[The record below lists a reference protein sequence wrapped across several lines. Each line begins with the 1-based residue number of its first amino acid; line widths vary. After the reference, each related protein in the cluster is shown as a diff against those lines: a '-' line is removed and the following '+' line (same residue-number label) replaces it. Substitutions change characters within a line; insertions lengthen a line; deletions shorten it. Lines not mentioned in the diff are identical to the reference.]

1 MMEGRFA
8 PIDSELLRLT
18 DKKRPRI
25 CVLPTPTGDA
35 QEVLDRFYGAY
46 DPFCDAC
53 QLTPFRKPTERSV
66 SLRNIAE
73 SLSAFDAIF
82 VTGGSTKSALGVWR
96 EWGIDRA
103 LRAAYEAGV
112 LLGGMSAGAICWYE
126 AAFTV
131 ARRHRDHGA
140 SSRSRTSAAREG
152 KGRKRGHRGLNAP
165 RQIARHCKP

>member
-8 PIDSELLRLT
+8 PIDHELLRLTDKGLT

-35 QEVLDRFYGAY
+35 QEVLDRFYAAY
-46 DPFCDAC
+46 DPFCDAS

-96 EWGIDRA
+96 EWGIDSA
-103 LRAAYEAGV
+103 LRTAYEAGV
-112 LLGGMSAGAICWYE
+112 LLSGMSAGAICWYE
-126 AAFTV
+126 AAFTDSTT
-131 ARRHRDHGA
+131 AMRSCQGWPASRRRQ
-140 SSRSRTSAAREG
+140 SSR
-152 KGRKRGHRGLNAP
+152 RGPEAGDHP
-165 RQIARHCKP
+165 R

>member
-35 QEVLDRFYGAY
+35 QEVLDRFYAAY
-46 DPFCDAC
+46 DPFCDAS

-96 EWGIDRA
+96 EWGIDSA
-103 LRAAYEAGV
+103 LRTAYEAGV
-112 LLGGMSAGAICWYE
+112 LLSGMSAGAICWYE
-126 AAFTV
+126 AAFTDSFNDGYAV
-131 ARRHRDHGA
+131 LPGLGFLHGGLARITKTAVLVQRD
-140 SSRSRTSAAREG
+140 
-152 KGRKRGHRGLNAP
+152 
-165 RQIARHCKP
+165 